1 MAEFLIGNIKGKD
14 ATITQVSAT
23 VDNSSGTPKVEV
35 SMGGTESE
43 RSFHFAFS
51 GLKGEKGDGIDP
63 TALAEF
69 VEEQNDT
76 RTHYAEEI
84 LVCDFT
90 FTDSYEDDALKVY
103 LSNTIDMSILR
114 AYLNGK
120 SVEVKYEE
128 NSEGAFDVQLFDTE
142 TGDEVAWFNYSPTT
156 WTGRPEPSIYFQPY
170 NDPGENIKLYEE
182 HVYTLD
188 EKYLPDS
195 VPKMIN
201 YDGVLLCEYT
211 YNADDFVDYACPSV
225 ALRRVPN
232 RDRIKLYINEEE
244 IPVRVESIG
253 SGNFVGRHYL
263 GETVP
268 TYFTYWADDNKINFY
283 CEDAGHILL
292 KEGDV
297 ARIVEDG
304 VSMLKDADIPDFIA
318 RTDEI
323 KAYIDEAIK
332 KALNSNS

>member
-1 MAEFLIGNIKGKD
+1 MAQILLGNIKGEPGENAK
-14 ATITQVSAT
+14 ITDVTAT
-23 VDNSSGTPKVEV
+23 VSDTTGTPSVEV
-35 SMGGTESE
+35 TMGGDEQN

-51 GLKGEKGDGIDP
+51 GLKGEQGDSVAPVAYAD
-63 TALAEF
+63 
-69 VEEQNDT
+69 EEV

-84 LVCDFT
+84 FVCGFT
-90 FTDSYEDDALKVY
+90 IDESWTEESETINLQNTIDLAKLKVY
-103 LSNTIDMSILR
+103 VD
-114 AYLNGK
+114 GK
-120 SVEVKYEE
+120 SVNVEYEE
-128 NSEGAFDVQLFDTE
+128 NSEGAFSVQLLDTE
-142 TGDEVAWFNYSPTT
+142 TNEKLARLSYSPTK
-156 WTGRPEPSIYFQPY
+156 WTGEPEPHIRLAFSK
-170 NDPGENIKLYEE
+170 ETVVRVEVYEE
-182 HVYTLD
+182 NVVTLD

-211 YNADDFVDYACPSV
+211 YNSADFVDYACPSV
-225 ALRRVPN
+225 VLRRVPN
-232 RDRIKLYINEEE
+232 RDRIKLYINGEQ
-244 IPVRVESIG
+244 IPVRVESVG

-268 TYFTYWADDNKINFY
+268 SYFTYWADNNTINFY

-297 ARIVEDG
+297 AQIIEDG
-304 VSMLKDADIPDFIA
+304 VSMLKDADIPDCIA

-332 KALNSNS
+332 KALSSNS